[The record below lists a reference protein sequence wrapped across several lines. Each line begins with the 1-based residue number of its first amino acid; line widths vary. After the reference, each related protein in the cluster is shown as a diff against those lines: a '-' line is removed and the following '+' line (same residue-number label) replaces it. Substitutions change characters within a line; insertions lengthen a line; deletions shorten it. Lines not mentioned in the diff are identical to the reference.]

1 MSAEKLT
8 PSFGADTK
16 CSFWSDEDVSISD
29 IRRVDLLS
37 TGLVVAS
44 NKWLHETVTF
54 NQVWLR
60 RYLRTE
66 VDLHEI
72 VAVDRKSGLKM
83 YKKTASDIKLE
94 NIRTARM

>member
-44 NKWLHETVTF
+44 NK
-54 NQVWLR
+54 
-60 RYLRTE
+60 
-66 VDLHEI
+66 
-72 VAVDRKSGLKM
+72 
-83 YKKTASDIKLE
+83 
-94 NIRTARM
+94 